1 MKVFSRFVSVCMVFA
16 LLFSVIIAMPPQVS
30 AQITEIP
37 DVDQVSASW
46 PVVFEDAFTSPT
58 AKWDAP
64 SGSYMNYEYL
74 SGRFVAKDTNA
85 SSKARI
91 KGRNWSQFLLTFN
104 LVIPDISTAGAFMRV
119 DLGDSQSSNY
129 DSLLVKSNKISFYK
143 SGIVGETK
151 LADYTME
158 PGVSYDFKI
167 LVDGSSVIVQ
177 MKKNEQTVYQTIGM
191 YTNLFAAEKRTVTF
205 GHNLLKPSLDNVKV
219 YSPEAEF
226 PQIPDVDQLTAS
238 WPAVFEDTF
247 ATATAKW
254 DAAPGNYMNYQYVDG
269 RFVAKDAN
277 SVSKARIKGKS
288 WSKFLLTFNLVIP
301 DVSTA
306 GSFMRVDLGDSQSSN
321 YDSLLVKSNKISFF
335 KSGIVGETKLADY
348 IIESGV
354 GYDFRLL
361 VDGNSVIVQIKK
373 KDETAYQTMGKYT
386 GLFTATKRTVTFGH
400 NLLKPSLDD
409 VRVFASAADNPYTG
423 PILNSLQFYK
433 TTMNLRV
440 GDTEN
445 LRVIYEPKNVE
456 LEDDSVIWSSSNEQ
470 IVKLT
475 GSASKAR
482 AVTAVSPGSAVIQAV
497 TANNS
502 IIVTC
507 QVTVT
512 PAAALSYSTASFA
525 VYGAKQAI
533 PSALYGMNDPKLN
546 DLGRSDQWYSAR
558 NITLM
563 KDLGIDLLRVPDG
576 TAANYYLYKDGSL
589 VNAND
594 PRYAN
599 VTTGFEYTSVNGKN
613 NGKNGIYLNDIF
625 KSPNELNLPST
636 FVLNVA
642 YQSVEDIIDEVQQIR
657 SLSQQPIRIEM
668 GNEFYLNHYGNAFP
682 SVTNYVYKA
691 RQVYTAIKHIDPT
704 IKVGIVILDKWQ
716 ETIIVGNP
724 DAHKPNDPLDL
735 VDTAHNRYVR
745 WEEWNRTIAA
755 NPDCYDA
762 VIPHE
767 YTGIH
772 DLDNL
777 TQEKF
782 MDFLAVNNENRY
794 QLIKAQSEQFPNKE
808 IWITEYG
815 GISGLIFGGETNL
828 TEKGRIHLGKTP
840 AFAMH
845 YMERFLNFIKTG
857 KVQIS
862 AYHCLI
868 DNQFFGVVQDRFD
881 ANNKAGMVV
890 LPPYY
895 TFREIGKLLKENE
908 YYYDMNMTT
917 GDYRMMN
924 NVMPADYIYGK
935 DLKVNDVGAWGLGD
949 ENGVKTVVF
958 SNRTNKEIE
967 VSLPGEQM
975 MPIWSYG
982 GDPVPDFLVN
992 DYTIWRQEPKS
1003 NPYPTIPVD
1012 PFSTTTTLKP
1022 YTMTVVKLH
1031 GKTYDDVK
1039 ANYWAQ
1045 SVINTVASKG
1055 IVAGG
1060 TTSLYL
1066 PDAIVTKAD
1075 FTVMLA
1081 KALQIPNDYSDTP
1094 TVFTDMS
1101 AAGYVDYPA
1110 IVAAAGKGIVER
1122 DQAGNFNPNQ
1132 TLTKQQ
1138 LVAMTQKAA
1147 AILGKNA
1154 DILTTYSSFSDPSS
1168 NSDDATRAEAA
1179 KIVYVLLGL

>member
-1 MKVFSRFVSVCMVFA
+1 MKIFAKFVSICMVFTFV
-16 LLFSVIIAMPPQVS
+16 LSVISAMPSQVS
-30 AQITEIP
+30 AQDPVIP
-37 DVDQVSASW
+37 DIDQVSASW
-46 PVVFEDAFTSPT
+46 PVVFEDTFASPT

-64 SGSYMNYEYL
+64 AGNYMNYEYL
-74 SGRFVAKDTNA
+74 NGRFAAKDTNA

-91 KGRNWSQFLLTFN
+91 KSRSWSQFLLTFN
-104 LVIPDISTAGAFMRV
+104 LVIPDISTAGSFMRV

-151 LADYTME
+151 LADYTLE
-158 PGVSYDFKI
+158 SGVSYDFKI
-167 LVDGSSVIVQ
+167 LVDGNSAIVQ
-177 MKKNEQTVYQTIGM
+177 MKKNDQTVYQTIGM
-191 YTNLFAAEKRTVTF
+191 YSNLFAAEKRTVTF

-226 PQIPDVDQLTAS
+226 PQIPDVDLATAS
-238 WPAVFEDTF
+238 WPTVFEDTF
-247 ATATAKW
+247 ATATSKW

-277 SVSKARIKGKS
+277 SISKARIKGKS
-288 WSKFLLTFNLVIP
+288 WKKFLLTFNLIIP
-301 DVSTA
+301 DVSA
-306 GSFMRVDLGDSQSSN
+306 SGAFMRVDFGDSQSSN
-321 YDSLLVKSNKISFF
+321 YDSLLVKPNKISFY
-335 KSGIVGETKLADY
+335 KSGIVGESKLADY
-348 IIESGV
+348 TLESGV
-354 GYDFRLL
+354 SYDVRLL

-373 KDETAYQTMGKYT
+373 KTETAYQTMGMYS
-386 GLFTATKRTVTFGH
+386 GLSTATKRTVTFGH

-409 VRVFASAADNPYTG
+409 VRVLASAADNPYTG
-423 PILNSLQFYK
+423 PILSSLQFYK
-433 TTMNLRV
+433 TSMNLRV

-445 LRVIYEPKNVE
+445 LRAIYEPKNVE
-456 LEDDSVIWSSSNEQ
+456 LDDDSVVWSSSNEQ
-470 IVKLT
+470 IVKLN

-482 AVTAVSPGSAVIQAV
+482 AVTAVSPGTAVIQAV

-502 IIVTC
+502 IVATC

-512 PAAALSYSTASFA
+512 PAAAQAYGTASFA
-525 VYGAKQAI
+525 VYGEKQVI
-533 PSALYGMNDPKLN
+533 PTALYGMNDPKLN
-546 DLGRSDQWYSAR
+546 DLGRSDQWYNAR
-558 NITLM
+558 NNSLM
-563 KDLGIDLLRVPDG
+563 KDLGLDLLRVPDG

-599 VTTGFEYTSVNGKN
+599 VTTGFEYTSVSGKN

-625 KSPNELNLPST
+625 QTPNELNLPST

-642 YQSVEDIIDEVQQIR
+642 YQSVADIIDEVREIR
-657 SLSQQPIRIEM
+657 TLSVQPIHIEM
-668 GNEFYLNHYGNAFP
+668 GNEFYLNKYGNAFP
-682 SVTNYVYKA
+682 SVTDYVYKA
-691 RQVYTAIKHIDPT
+691 RQVYTAIKQIDPT

-755 NPDCYDA
+755 NPDIYDA

-782 MDFLAVNNENRY
+782 MDFLTVNNENRY
-794 QLIKAQSEQFPNKE
+794 QLIKEQSLQFPNKE
-808 IWITEYG
+808 FWITEYG

-828 TEKGRIHLGKTP
+828 AEKGRIHLGKTP

-845 YMERFLNFIKTG
+845 YMERFLNFIKSG

-862 AYHCLI
+862 AYHCLV
-868 DNQFFGVVQDRFD
+868 DNQFFGVVQDRLD
-881 ANNKAGMVV
+881 TNNKAGMVV

-895 TFREIGKLLKENE
+895 TFREIGQLLKENE
-908 YYYDMNMTT
+908 YYYDMNMTS
-917 GDYRMMN
+917 GDFRMMN
-924 NVMPADYIYGK
+924 NAVPADYVYGK

-949 ENGVKTVVF
+949 GNGLKTVVF

-967 VSLPGEQM
+967 VSLPGQQM

-1003 NPYPTIPVD
+1003 NPYPTIPGNQ
-1012 PFSTTTTLKP
+1012 FAATATLKP

-1031 GKTYDDVK
+1031 EKTYEDVN
-1039 ANYWAQ
+1039 ANYWAKSAIQ
-1045 SVINTVASKG
+1045 TVASKG
-1055 IVAGG
+1055 IAAGG
-1060 TTSLYL
+1060 TASYYL
-1066 PDAIVTKAD
+1066 PEALITKAD

-1094 TVFTDMS
+1094 TVFTDIS
-1101 AAGYVDYPA
+1101 AASNVNYPA
-1110 IVAAAGKGIVER
+1110 IIAAAGKGVVER
-1122 DQAGNFNPNQ
+1122 DSAGNFNPNQ

-1138 LVAMTQKAA
+1138 MVAMTQKAA
-1147 AILGKNA
+1147 SILGKNA
-1154 DILTTYSSFSDPSS
+1154 DIVTTYSSFSDPNS
-1168 NSDDATRAEAA
+1168 NSAAATRAEAA

>member
-1 MKVFSRFVSVCMVFA
+1 MKVFERFISVCMAFT
-16 LLFSVIIAMPPQVS
+16 LLLSVMSVIPAEVS
-30 AQITEIP
+30 AQTSNIP

-46 PVVFEDAFTSPT
+46 PVVFEDAFASPT
-58 AKWDAP
+58 ANWDAP
-64 SGSYMNYEYL
+64 SGNYMNYQYL
-74 SGRFVAKDTNA
+74 DGRFAAKDTNS

-91 KGRNWSQFLLTFN
+91 KEKSWSSFLLTFT
-104 LVIPDISTAGAFMRV
+104 LVIPDLSTAGSFFRV
-119 DLGDSQSSNY
+119 DLGDSQSSNN
-129 DSLLVKSNKISFYK
+129 DSLLVKQNKISFYK

-151 LADYTME
+151 LADYAME
-158 PGVSYDFKI
+158 SGVSYDFRI
-167 LVDGSSVIVQ
+167 LVDGNSVIVQ
-177 MKKNEQTVYQTIGM
+177 IKKKDQTVYQTMGM
-191 YTNLFAAEKRTVTF
+191 YTNLFEAVKRTVTF
-205 GHNLLKPSLDNVKV
+205 GHNLLKPSLDDVKV
-219 YSPEAEF
+219 YSPTADN
-226 PQIPDVDQLTAS
+226 PQIPNVDQLTAS
-238 WPAVFEDTF
+238 WPNVFEDTF
-247 ATATAKW
+247 GVATANW
-254 DAAPGNYMNYQYVDG
+254 DAASGNYMNYQYVDG

-288 WSKFLLTFNLVIP
+288 WAKFLLTFNLVIP

-306 GSFMRVDLGDSQSSN
+306 GSFFRVDLGDSKSNN
-321 YDSLLVKSNKISFF
+321 YDSLLVKQNKISFY

-348 IIESGV
+348 TIESGV
-354 GYDFRLL
+354 SYDCRLL

-373 KDETAYQTMGKYT
+373 KDETAYQTMGLYSGLYT
-386 GLFTATKRTVTFGH
+386 AQKRTVTFGH

-409 VRVFASAADNPYTG
+409 VRVFALAADNPYTG
-423 PILNSLQFYK
+423 PILSSLQFYK

-445 LRVIYEPKNVE
+445 LRVIYEPDTVE

-475 GSASKAR
+475 GNASKAR
-482 AVTAVSPGSAVIQAV
+482 AITAVSPGNAVIKAI
-497 TANNS
+497 TADNKL
-502 IIVTC
+502 IVTC
-507 QVTVT
+507 QVIVT
-512 PAAALSYSTASFA
+512 PAAALEHSTASFA
-525 VYGAKQAI
+525 VYGEKQVI

-546 DLGRSDQWYSAR
+546 DLGRTDQWYSPR
-558 NITLM
+558 NISLI
-563 KDLGIDLLRVPDG
+563 KDLGIELLRVPDG

-613 NGKNGIYLNDIF
+613 NGKKGIFLDDIF

-642 YQSVEDIIDEVQQIR
+642 YQSVEDIIEEVKQIR

-682 SVTNYVYKA
+682 SVTDYVVKA
-691 RQVYTAIKHIDPT
+691 RNVYTAIKHIDPT

-755 NPDCYDA
+755 NPDIYDA

-772 DLDNL
+772 TVDDL
-777 TQEKF
+777 TQDKF
-782 MDFLAVNNENRY
+782 MDFLYVNNENRY
-794 QLIKAQSEQFPNKE
+794 QLIKAQSQQFPNKE

-857 KVQIS
+857 NVQVS

-868 DNQFFGVVQDRFD
+868 DNQFFGVVQDRLD
-881 ANNKAGMVV
+881 VANKAGMVV

-895 TFREIGKLLKENE
+895 TFREIGELLKENA
-908 YYYDMNMTT
+908 YYYDMNMTN
-917 GDYRMMN
+917 GNYRMMN
-924 NVMPADYIYGK
+924 NAMPADYIYGK
-935 DLKVNDVGAWGLGD
+935 DLRVNDVGAWGLGD

-967 VSLPGEQM
+967 VSIPGQQM
-975 MPIWSYG
+975 MAVWNYG

-992 DYTIWRQEPKS
+992 DYTIWRQEPKK
-1003 NPYPTIPVD
+1003 NPLPNIPID
-1012 PFSTTTTLKP
+1012 GFSGKTTLKP
-1022 YTMTVVKLH
+1022 YTMTVVKLQ
-1031 GKTYDDVK
+1031 GKTYEDVSE
-1039 ANYWAQ
+1039 NYWAKPY
-1045 SVINTVASKG
+1045 IDNLASKG
-1055 IVAGG
+1055 I
-1060 TTSLYL
+1060 TTSTDKQNYL
-1066 PDAIVTKAD
+1066 PEEPITKAD

-1081 KALQIPNDYSDTP
+1081 KALQIPNDYSDFPKTFKDIP
-1094 TVFTDMS
+1094 DTD
-1101 AAGYVDYPA
+1101 ANYEA
-1110 IVAAAGKGIVER
+1110 ITAAAGKGIVDG
-1122 DQAGNFNPNQ
+1122 DQTGNFYPNG
-1132 TLTKQQ
+1132 TIMKPDMM
-1138 LVAMTQKAA
+1138 AMAQKAA
-1147 AILGKNA
+1147 SVLGKDANHLA
-1154 DILTTYSSFSDPSS
+1154 DHFSFND
-1168 NSDDATRAEAA
+1168 NHNYATRAEAA
-1179 KIVYVLLGL
+1179 KMVYALLALD

>member
-1 MKVFSRFVSVCMVFA
+1 MNYFARYMSMFMVFT
-16 LLFSVIIAMPPQVS
+16 LLLSVICAAPSQVS
-30 AQITEIP
+30 AQSTVIP

-64 SGSYMNYEYL
+64 AGNYMNYQYVD
-74 SGRFVAKDTNA
+74 GRFAAKDSNA

-104 LVIPDISTAGAFMRV
+104 LVIPDVSAAGSFMRV

-129 DSLLVKSNKISFYK
+129 DSLLVKQNKLSFYK

-158 PGVSYDFKI
+158 SGVSYDFKI
-167 LVDGSSVIVQ
+167 LVDGSSAIVQ
-177 MKKNEQTVYQTIGM
+177 LKKSDQTVYQTIGM
-191 YTNLFAAEKRTVTF
+191 YTNLYEAEKRTVTF

-238 WPAVFEDTF
+238 WPNVFEDTF
-247 ATATAKW
+247 AKATAKW

-269 RFVAKDAN
+269 RFAAKDAN

-288 WSKFLLTFNLVIP
+288 WKKFLLTFNLIIP
-301 DVSTA
+301 DVSAA

-321 YDSLLVKSNKISFF
+321 YDSLLVKQNKISFY

-348 IIESGV
+348 LIESGV
-354 GYDFRLL
+354 SYDVRLL

-373 KDETAYQTMGKYT
+373 KDETAYQTMGMYT
-386 GLFTATKRTVTFGH
+386 GLFTAAKRTITFGH
-400 NLLKPSLDD
+400 NLLMPSLDD

-423 PILNSLQFYK
+423 PVLSSLQFYK

-445 LRVIYEPKNVE
+445 LRVIYEPANVE
-456 LEDDSVIWSSSNEQ
+456 LDDDSVIWSSSNEQ

-502 IIVTC
+502 IVVTC

-512 PAAALSYSTASFA
+512 PAAALAHSTASFA
-525 VYGAKQAI
+525 VYGDKQAI

-558 NITLM
+558 NISLM

-642 YQSVEDIIDEVQQIR
+642 YQSVEDIKDEVQQIR

-682 SVTNYVYKA
+682 SVTDYVYKA
-691 RQVYTAIKHIDPT
+691 RQVYTAIKQIDPS

-755 NPDCYDA
+755 NPDIYDA

-782 MDFLAVNNENRY
+782 MDFLTVNNENRY
-794 QLIKAQSEQFPNKE
+794 QLIKEQSAQFPNKE
-808 IWITEYG
+808 FWITEYG

-845 YMERFLNFIKTG
+845 YMERFLNFMKSG

-881 ANNKAGMVV
+881 ASNKAGMVV

-895 TFREIGKLLKENE
+895 TFREIGKLLKEND
-908 YYYDMNMTT
+908 YYYDMNMTA

-924 NVMPADYIYGK
+924 NAMPADYVYGK

-949 ENGVKTVVF
+949 QEGVRTVVF

-967 VSLPGEQM
+967 VSLPGQQM

-992 DYTIWRQEPKS
+992 DYTIWRQEPRS
-1003 NPYPTIPVD
+1003 NPFPIVPVGQ
-1012 PFSTTTTLKP
+1012 FSATTTLKP
-1022 YTMTVVKLH
+1022 YTMTVVKLQE
-1031 GKTYDDVK
+1031 KTYEDVN
-1039 ANYWAQ
+1039 ANYWAK
-1045 SVINTVASKG
+1045 SAINTVATKG

-1060 TTSLYL
+1060 TARYYL
-1066 PDAIVTKAD
+1066 PEALITKAD

-1081 KALQIPNDYSDTP
+1081 KALQIPNDYSDSP
-1094 TVFTDMS
+1094 TVFADLS
-1101 AAGYVDYPA
+1101 AAGYTEYPA
-1110 IVAAAGKGIVER
+1110 IIAAAGKGIVER

-1138 LVAMTQKAA
+1138 MVALTQKAA
-1147 AILGKNA
+1147 AVLGKNV

-1168 NSDDATRAEAA
+1168 TSLNATRAEAA
-1179 KIVYVLLGL
+1179 TIIYLLLGL